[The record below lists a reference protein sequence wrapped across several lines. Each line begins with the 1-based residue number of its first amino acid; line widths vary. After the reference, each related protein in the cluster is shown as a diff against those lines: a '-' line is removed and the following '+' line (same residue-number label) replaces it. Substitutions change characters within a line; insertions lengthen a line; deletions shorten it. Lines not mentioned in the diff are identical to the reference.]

1 MTRLAT
7 STAVALMALALAL
20 VTSPDA
26 ALLARH
32 PAVAGVAG
40 GLGALFVV
48 ALLNRRAPRR
58 LVGVGAA
65 TFARVGMLRSG

>member
-32 PAVAGVAG
+32 PAVAGVPASSARSSSSRCST
-40 GLGALFVV
+40 GA
-48 ALLNRRAPRR
+48 RRAVWSGWARPRSR
-58 LVGVGAA
+58 GWGC
-65 TFARVGMLRSG
+65 